1 MRDLLGE
8 AMAFKGGFLD
18 PDKAF
23 SGFRRYTQALNK
35 VFTQG
40 VHRIGTALCYG
51 QLQPG

>member
-8 AMAFKGGFLD
+8 AMAFEGGFLD
-18 PDKAF
+18 PDKTLF
-23 SGFRRYTQALNK
+23 WFWRYTQALNE